1 MLPLEGVKQTYLDQW
16 LVSPQSMMPNCEAG
30 LVLSRA
36 QGLVLSRAQGIVLS
50 RPRALC
56 CQGPKALCCR
66 GPGPCAIKGP
76 KPLPEQEVL
85 LQTLQCLSWVF
96 HSCATAQDGDFSEKR
111 FRDIVNAALANDIGN
126 LLNRTLNLLKKNC
139 GSTMPADCSCIP
151 DNSPVRHTAQQQVTY
166 LAIACQHHIC
176 PKCST
181 YTPIC
186 FSNCQI
192 VVIWSIVGQDDA

>member
-1 MLPLEGVKQTYLDQW
+1 M
-16 LVSPQSMMPNCEAG
+16 
-30 LVLSRA
+30 
-36 QGLVLSRAQGIVLS
+36 LSRAQGIVLS